1 MQSFGMVADPSPVPD
16 AVASLLA
23 SPALTSIR
31 ARADLS
37 SWTRGLNGL
46 DGAQAGLDA
55 VGDEI
60 DRARMCEIAEAFIA
74 AGETVSAFVVAMVWG
89 YGDAGYGPFR
99 TRRVLTGRDDPEGAP
114 LNDEVVGR
122 LSLALDVARR
132 DGSVEG
138 YRYLN
143 NHSLGRIKHLGPAFF
158 TKWLYA
164 ATARGVHDH
173 ELAAPVLD
181 DRVLTWINEKTD
193 LRLRHSYTDDYA
205 AYIAALASWGRAA
218 TPQRTAAG
226 VEEAIFNRTGA

>member
-1 MQSFGMVADPSPVPD
+1 MAPDTSHVPE

-23 SPALTSIR
+23 SRATASLR
-31 ARADLS
+31 ARPDLS
-37 SWTRGLNGL
+37 SWTRGLSGL

-55 VGDEI
+55 VDDEI
-60 DRARMCEIAEAFIA
+60 DRARMCELAEAFIA
-74 AGETVSAFVVAMVWG
+74 DGQIVSAFVVTMVWG

-99 TRRVLTGRDDPEGAP
+99 TRRVLTQSDDPEGAP
-114 LNDEVVGR
+114 LDDEVVGR

-132 DGSVEG
+132 DGAVEG

-164 ATARGVHDH
+164 ATARGVHDQ

-181 DRVLTWINEKTD
+181 DRVLRWINEKTD
-193 LRLRHSYTDDYA
+193 LRLRHWYTDDYA
-205 AYIAALASWGRAA
+205 AYIDALKNWGRSA
-218 TPQRTAAG
+218 TPRRTAAG
-226 VEEAIFNRTGA
+226 VEEAIFDLTGA